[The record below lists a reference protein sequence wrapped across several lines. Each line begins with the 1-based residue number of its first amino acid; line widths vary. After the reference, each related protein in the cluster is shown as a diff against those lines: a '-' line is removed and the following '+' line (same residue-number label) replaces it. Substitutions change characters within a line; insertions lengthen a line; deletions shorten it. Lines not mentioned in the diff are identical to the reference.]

1 MPLLKDLRLRGGGP
15 TLHNALVLRR
25 MSLNITAHM
34 NPFNDDGN
42 DQGWSPG
49 SSLLDGDVP
58 RDRNP
63 FEDEEDENKANE
75 GKRGGVNSKEGGSG
89 GKGGGFKF
97 VSPLRTL
104 DKIRKSLR
112 TSGRVK
118 DGTPSPSESPGEKKK
133 RGRRSSEGSLLRFAG
148 RYRGSLSSK
157 DCISN
162 GDPGSEEDSQ
172 SRRLSLMKMVLG
184 KHKRESGSERI
195 SQGPE
200 EPEPEPEVVKPRE
213 PLSVLEILQLV
224 KRRDL
229 FLADAHILE
238 LEQEVAASCDQSDE
252 SGRDNGRRRAK
263 DVELLY
269 EELQKELWA
278 VVRES
283 LRCPTAGPNL
293 GLVVQVRPLSQEEQ
307 VDEEYLRSHSEV
319 WVSASGPRPRRLR
332 QRWVE
337 AVGEM
342 ADSSLPLNTQF
353 SAGFLDRFLDQI
365 KTRVVEDLS
374 AAKRNVVSIYPA
386 EYQPFQVRHE
396 AQDTFGGCLHTLFPL
411 CIYMVMSVYMYMYIY
426 VCVCILDVLGP
437 FCCSGLCPLLP
448 SDTVDRLELDCLNS
462 VRAKVTTELVQI
474 LEEEEKRWME
484 TLHVEEYTLPLTN
497 TVIQRLEVDLERSA
511 SVNQSLGSRVAQC
524 SLNGLAD
531 FFYSFQRKVELFHEG
546 LQSGMFGDNEDGYVS
561 KTIAQVNCCP
571 PFRAFADRCSQSDPL
586 HSEDSLK
593 RASRSLDSVVQCGVR
608 VLFER
613 LYHCIK
619 PLFERLVKR
628 KWLSDTEPFEQIKNI
643 IKENF
648 KKYQRMES
656 PPYQALVSEVHRRV
670 LTEYLRSV
678 MRGRLI
684 CTSAKMRRRTSQR
697 LREEGDAMTELFTAL
712 DSPCR
717 WLEGALSHLS
727 EIIHLEDLPSI
738 QMEVGVLAR
747 EYPDVRRKHVSAILN
762 LRGLTRQT
770 DRVEILNVLK
780 DLESNQDSWDLPRD
794 RALFSDVPVTSELHC
809 INVGLSRLALTATS
823 CFTTLRPKRKTTK
836 RTRRDTNED
845 EGL

>member
-34 NPFNDDGN
+34 NPFNDDGL
-42 DQGWSPG
+42 DGDSQGWSPG

-213 PLSVLEILQLV
+213 PLS
-224 KRRDL
+224 D
-229 FLADAHILE
+229 
-238 LEQEVAASCDQSDE
+238 S
-252 SGRDNGRRRAK
+252 
-263 DVELLY
+263 
-269 EELQKELWA
+269 
-278 VVRES
+278 
-283 LRCPTAGPNL
+283 
-293 GLVVQVRPLSQEEQ
+293 RP
-307 VDEEYLRSHSEV
+307 
-319 WVSASGPRPRRLR
+319 
-332 QRWVE
+332 
-337 AVGEM
+337 
-342 ADSSLPLNTQF
+342 
-353 SAGFLDRFLDQI
+353 
-365 KTRVVEDLS
+365 
-374 AAKRNVVSIYPA
+374 
-386 EYQPFQVRHE
+386 
-396 AQDTFGGCLHTLFPL
+396 C
-411 CIYMVMSVYMYMYIY
+411 
-426 VCVCILDVLGP
+426 
-437 FCCSGLCPLLP
+437 
-448 SDTVDRLELDCLNS
+448 
-462 VRAKVTTELVQI
+462 AKVTTELVQI

-608 VLFER
+608 VLSER